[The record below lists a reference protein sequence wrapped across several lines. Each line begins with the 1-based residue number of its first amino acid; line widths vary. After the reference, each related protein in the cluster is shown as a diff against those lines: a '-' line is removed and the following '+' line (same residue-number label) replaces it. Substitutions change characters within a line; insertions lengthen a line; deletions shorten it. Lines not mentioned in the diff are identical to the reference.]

1 LGVILAT
8 EADRP
13 AIEAFLRQHI
23 TTSMFPLSN
32 LRRYGM
38 AGGHGRAMSFWLN
51 WRDGR
56 ISDALGVSDE
66 GFLFPQC
73 PTGPWGEI
81 AVMLAGRSVKGILG
95 SGDQVAALRWSLALD
110 PDAKALDKTDPQFTL
125 PLQRLVI
132 PDAAGFSLVPL
143 DAAFRD
149 IATRWRAAYITEVMQ
164 VPGEDPE
171 TKAVQDV
178 ESYIAAD
185 THRVLLRDG
194 SPVAMTGFNAHLPEA
209 VQIGGVYVP
218 PELRR
223 QGLARRAVAL
233 HLAEARAKGGGM
245 AVLFAASDHAS
256 RAYEAIGFRRVGDF
270 SVLVYEHP
278 QVIHG

>member
-1 LGVILAT
+1 MILAT
-8 EADRP
+8 KADRP
-13 AIEAFLRQHI
+13 AVEVFLRQHI

-56 ISDALGVSDE
+56 ITDALGLSDE

-73 PTGPWGEI
+73 PTGPWGALA
-81 AVMLAGRSVKGILG
+81 AVLAGQAIKGLLG
-95 SGDQVAALRWSLALD
+95 AEDQVAALRRCLALD
-110 PDAKALDKTDPQFTL
+110 PDAKALDTTEPQFTL
-125 PLQRLVI
+125 PLADLVI
-132 PDAAGFSLVPL
+132 PDKAGFRLVPL

-149 IATRWRAAYITEVMQ
+149 IATRWRAAYIMEVMQ
-164 VPGEDPE
+164 VPGEDGDA
-171 TKAVQDV
+171 KAVQDV
-178 ESYIAAD
+178 DNYIAAGS
-185 THRVLLRDG
+185 HRVLLRDG
-194 SPVAMTGFNAHLPEA
+194 SPVAMTGFNADLPEA

-218 PELRR
+218 PVLRR

-233 HLAEARAKGGGM
+233 HLAEARANGVGT
-245 AVLFAASDHAS
+245 AVLFAASDNAA
-256 RAYEAIGFRRVGDF
+256 RAYQAIGFRRVGAF
-270 SVLVYEHP
+270 SVLVFGSP